1 MVDFL
6 YLFAGLVILVKSAGY
21 LVSGAVSLSSKLGIS
36 SLVIG
41 LTVVSFGTSMPEFLV
56 TATAALQDNADL
68 AIANVIGSNIAN
80 VLLVL
85 GLSAMVRPLPIQ
97 DSTVVSEIPFSLTA
111 ALLLGFLAN
120 AALFS
125 STPELSISRL
135 DGIIMLFFFV
145 LFLIY
150 VYKVAGEVSY
160 REEGIV
166 ELSRLREL
174 AYILLGVVGLYI
186 GGQLVISGAVN
197 VAQLLGVDDVVI
209 GLTIIAVGTSA
220 PELVAS
226 IVAAKKGYTDV
237 AVGNVV
243 GSNIF
248 NILWVIGATATIKE
262 LPFEIVSNTDLTL
275 VVGSSALILVALVAD
290 RSYSIN
296 RWHGALFV
304 LLYLAYLVFVIN
316 RGMCA
321 EC

>member
-1 MVDFL
+1 MIDFL
-6 YLFAGLVILVKSAGY
+6 YLIAGLAILVKSADY
-21 LVSGAVSLSSKLGIS
+21 LVAGAVSLSSKLGIP

-56 TATAALQDNADL
+56 TATAAFQDNADL

-85 GLSAMVRPLPIQ
+85 GLAAIVRPLPIQ

-125 STPELSISRL
+125 ATPELSISRL
-135 DGIIMLFFFV
+135 DGAIMLFFFV
-145 LFLIY
+145 LFLVY
-150 VYKVAGEVSY
+150 VYKVSGEELSY
-160 REEGIV
+160 REEDFV
-166 ELSRLREL
+166 ELSRIREL
-174 AYILLGVVGLYI
+174 SYLILGVAGLYL
-186 GGQLVISGAVN
+186 GGQLVILGAVN
-197 VAQLLGVDDVVI
+197 VAQLLNVDDVVI

-226 IVAAKKGYTDV
+226 VVAAHKGYTDV

-248 NILWVIGATATIKE
+248 NILWVIGATATVKE
-262 LPFEIVSNTDLTL
+262 LPFESVSNTDLAL
-275 VVGSSALILVALVAD
+275 VVGSSALILVAMAID
-290 RSYSIN
+290 RCYSIN
-296 RWHGALFV
+296 RWHGMLFV
-304 LLYLAYLVFVIN
+304 LLYAAYLVFVIA
-316 RGMCA
+316 RG
-321 EC
+321 